1 MVARQEDA
9 RRVGEV
15 MQRDVITI
23 PPRTPLREV
32 LRLLHEHGISGAPV
46 VDDSG
51 TVRGV
56 VSVRDVLGFLVHELE
71 IPMGRVGWELADEAD
86 LGEYDDGGD
95 GEEAPYHRAFEE
107 GFRFTGLSDP
117 TAGDRLDPHAV
128 ESVMT
133 PSAFSVRSTD
143 PVSEAA
149 AFMMRGRIHRALVV
163 DDGRLVGIVT
173 PFDLLRLLATEH
185 SRAATV

>member
-1 MVARQEDA
+1 VTCSASWCTSWRS
-9 RRVGEV
+9 RWG
-15 MQRDVITI
+15 
-23 PPRTPLREV
+23 
-32 LRLLHEHGISGAPV
+32 
-46 VDDSG
+46 
-51 TVRGV
+51 
-56 VSVRDVLGFLVHELE
+56 
-71 IPMGRVGWELADEAD
+71 GWGGSWPTRPT